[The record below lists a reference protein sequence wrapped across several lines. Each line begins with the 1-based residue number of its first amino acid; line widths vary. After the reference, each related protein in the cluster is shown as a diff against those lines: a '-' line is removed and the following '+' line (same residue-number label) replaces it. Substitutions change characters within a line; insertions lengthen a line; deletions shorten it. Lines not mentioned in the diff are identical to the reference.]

1 MSNPDTI
8 ATRFTRCVQG
18 HIRLVQK
25 FLNIAMGKVAG
36 KCETDAG
43 RIAFIQKDKK
53 LFAAVATDHIAGTD
67 GMPQSA
73 GNLSKH
79 IVTHGMSKW
88 FISTQLPS
96 YLSD

>member
-1 MSNPDTI
+1 
-8 ATRFTRCVQG
+8 
-18 HIRLVQK
+18 VQK
-25 FLNIAMGKVAG
+25 LLNIAIGKVAG

-43 RIAFIQKDKK
+43 RIAFIHNDKK

-67 GMPQSA
+67 GMLQSP

-79 IVTHGMSKW
+79 IVTRGMSNW
-88 FISTQLPS
+88 FISTQLTS

>member
-1 MSNPDTI
+1 
-8 ATRFTRCVQG
+8 
-18 HIRLVQK
+18 VQK

-43 RIAFIQKDKK
+43 RIAFIQNDKK
-53 LFAAVATDHIAGTD
+53 LFAAVADHIAVTD

-79 IVTHGMSKW
+79 IVTRGMSKW